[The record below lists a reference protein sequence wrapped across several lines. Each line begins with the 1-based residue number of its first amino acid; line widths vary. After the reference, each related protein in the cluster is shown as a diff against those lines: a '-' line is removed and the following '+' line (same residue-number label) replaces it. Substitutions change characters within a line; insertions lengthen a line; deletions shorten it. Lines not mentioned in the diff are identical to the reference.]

1 MRLEQIS
8 YFLQVAETQSMTGA
22 AKELY
27 ISQPAL
33 SKQIA
38 LLEREVGVPLFERKA
53 RGVVLT
59 SAGRQFEKDLK
70 NILKELE
77 NAKKNAALA
86 GKARKQLLNVGCFDG
101 VYTDDFLPQLFE
113 YFQRNAP
120 ELKLVL
126 HRMSFSEGTKALK
139 GNKIDLWLTLQ
150 LGWEGAGNFCEMQL
164 IRRKAALI
172 FPSESRWGRQ
182 EQLSFDDFQGGTF
195 VTVGRERGQGVYY
208 SSLRKIQELG
218 IVPGEV
224 EEADNIFTAL
234 SYVKLRNGFM
244 VLSERVADVFGGL
257 GKFVLPERL
266 GDDVLAVWNRDQ
278 TEVAEWMDGYCRDSQ
293 TEAGR

>member
-120 ELKLVL
+120 ELKLIL

-244 VLSERVADVFGGL
+244 ILSERVADVFGGL
-257 GKFVLPERL
+257 GKLVLPERL

-278 TEVAEWMDGYCRDSQ
+278 TEIAEWMDGYCRDLQ

>member
-27 ISQPAL
+27 ISQPAF

-244 VLSERVADVFGGL
+244 VLSEQVADVFGGL

-278 TEVAEWMDGYCRDSQ
+278 TEIAEWMDGYCRDLQ